1 MTSKS
6 EPVAVKA
13 PSSLRVAYA
22 SAALNVVLMTMQ
34 IVVGS
39 LARSDALLADGIHT
53 LADLAA
59 DGVVLAVLY
68 FGANAVNLGRA
79 RQAQRFE
86 TVGSFLISAVLVLTG
101 AEMLWRAFGNLTDG
115 VDGPAV
121 QMSALFV
128 AVLVIAAKEGL
139 FRYMLA
145 AAQRT
150 DSSILLASAW
160 HARSDAIS
168 AVLAMLGVAGSL
180 AGMATLDQ
188 AAAMVIGM
196 MIVYM
201 GCNISWTTFKA
212 WPVRA

>member
-1 MTSKS
+1 MSSKS
-6 EPVAVKA
+6 EQVAVKSN
-13 PSSLRVAYA
+13 PSIRVAYA
-22 SAALNVVLMTMQ
+22 SAALNGVLMTMQ

-39 LARSDALLADGIHT
+39 LAGSDALLADGIHT

-68 FGANAVNLGRA
+68 FGASAVGLGRA
-79 RQAQRFE
+79 RQAQRLE
-86 TVGSFLISAVLVLTG
+86 TLGSLLISAVLVATG
-101 AEMLWRAFGNLTDG
+101 AEMLWRAFSNLTDG

-128 AVLVIAAKEGL
+128 AVLVIAAKEAL
-139 FRYMLA
+139 FRYMMA
-145 AAQRT
+145 AAQRSE
-150 DSSILLASAW
+150 SSILLASAW

-168 AVLAMLGVAGSL
+168 AVVATLGVAGSL

-188 AAAMVIGM
+188 AAAMVIGT

-201 GCNISWTTFKA
+201 GCNISWTTL
-212 WPVRA
+212 RI

>member
-1 MTSKS
+1 MSSKS
-6 EPVAVKA
+6 EQVAVKSN
-13 PSSLRVAYA
+13 PSLRVACA
-22 SAALNVVLMTMQ
+22 SAALNGVLMTMQ

-39 LARSDALLADGIHT
+39 LANSDALLADGLHT

-59 DGVVLAVLY
+59 DGVVLAILY
-68 FGANAVNLGRA
+68 FGATAAGLGRMH
-79 RQAQRFE
+79 QAQRFE
-86 TVGSFLISAVLVLTG
+86 TLGSLLIGAVLVATG

-128 AVLVIAAKEGL
+128 ALLVIVAKEVL
-139 FRYMLA
+139 FRYMMA
-145 AAQRT
+145 AARRS
-150 DSSILLASAW
+150 DSTLLLASAW

-168 AVLAMLGVAGSL
+168 AVIATLGVVGSL

-188 AAAMVIGM
+188 VAAMIIGT

-201 GCNISWTTFKA
+201 GCTISWTTFKA
-212 WPVRA
+212 WPARA

>member
-1 MTSKS
+1 MPSKS
-6 EPVAVKA
+6 EQVAVKSN
-13 PSSLRVAYA
+13 PSLRVAYA

-34 IVVGS
+34 TVIGS
-39 LARSDALLADGIHT
+39 VAHSDALLADGIHT
-53 LADLAA
+53 LSDLAV
-59 DGVVLAVLY
+59 DGVVLAVLH
-68 FGANAVNLGRA
+68 FGATAAGLGRTHH
-79 RQAQRFE
+79 AQRLE
-86 TVGSFLISAVLVLTG
+86 TMGSLLISAVLVATG
-101 AEMLWRAFGNLTDG
+101 LEMLWRGFGNLTDG

-128 AVLVIAAKEGL
+128 AVLVIAAKEAL
-139 FRYMLA
+139 FRYMMA
-145 AAQRT
+145 AAQRSA
-150 DSSILLASAW
+150 SSILLASAW

-168 AVLAMLGVAGSL
+168 AIVATLGVAGSL

-188 AAAMVIGM
+188 AAAMIIGT